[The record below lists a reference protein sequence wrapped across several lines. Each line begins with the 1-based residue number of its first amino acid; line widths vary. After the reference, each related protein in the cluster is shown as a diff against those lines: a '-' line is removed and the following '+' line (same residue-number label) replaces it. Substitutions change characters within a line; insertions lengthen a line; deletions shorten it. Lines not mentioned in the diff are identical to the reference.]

1 MCKITHFSS
10 YLQEND
16 YFCTQ
21 ITMNLIRKGIYI
33 QLFVLLLVLTSCG
46 QKQQEEPMTPWGGE
60 EENTAASDFDLE
72 QILSNGELIA
82 LTLTGPETYYDYR
95 GKHLGTEYMLCL
107 RFTNKIG
114 VSLRV
119 EVCRDSTEMLR
130 RLKNG
135 EADLILFRNN
145 QQSKHLAWKIGDDK
159 PELTKALKEWYRPQ
173 LLAEVKKEE
182 DYLLSSRSV
191 KRRVFAPML
200 NAKGGVIS
208 HYDAYF
214 QQYCRQIRWDWRL
227 MAAQCYQ
234 ESTFDPQA
242 RSWAGA
248 CGLMQIMPA
257 TADHLGLAR
266 SDMFNPEKSIAAAA
280 KLIGELE
287 RSFSDIRNQ
296 QERIKFVL
304 AAYNGGGFHVRDAMA
319 LAQKNGRNP
328 QRWADVSHYILLLA
342 QPEYYNDPVV
352 KYGYMRGSETA
363 DYVEKI
369 MQRWNGYRGVHTP
382 HTHGPSGTPQR
393 ATHEKKKFRI

>member
-1 MCKITHFSS
+1 MLVCKITHFSS

-21 ITMNLIRKGIYI
+21 ITMNLIRKSIYI

-60 EENTAASDFDLE
+60 EENIATSDFDLE

-159 PELTKALKEWYRPQ
+159 PELTKALKEWHRPQ
-173 LLAEVKKEE
+173 MLVEVKKEE

-266 SDMFNPEKSIAAAA
+266 SDMFNP
-280 KLIGELE
+280 
-287 RSFSDIRNQ
+287 
-296 QERIKFVL
+296 
-304 AAYNGGGFHVRDAMA
+304 
-319 LAQKNGRNP
+319 
-328 QRWADVSHYILLLA
+328 
-342 QPEYYNDPVV
+342 
-352 KYGYMRGSETA
+352 
-363 DYVEKI
+363 
-369 MQRWNGYRGVHTP
+369 
-382 HTHGPSGTPQR
+382 
-393 ATHEKKKFRI
+393 

>member
-1 MCKITHFSS
+1 M
-10 YLQEND
+10 
-16 YFCTQ
+16 
-21 ITMNLIRKGIYI
+21 
-33 QLFVLLLVLTSCG
+33 LVSCAK
-46 QKQQEEPMTPWGGE
+46 KQPEPMTPWGGE
-60 EENTAASDFDLE
+60 EDQTSAADFDLD
-72 QILSNGELIA
+72 QIVSNGELIA
-82 LTLTGPETYYDYR
+82 LALTGPETYYDYR
-95 GKHLGTEYMLCL
+95 GKHLGTEYMLCQ

-119 EVCRDSTEMLR
+119 EVCRDSAEMMR
-130 RLKNG
+130 RLQDG
-135 EADLILFRNN
+135 EADLILFRNSPKAK
-145 QQSKHLAWKIGDDK
+145 QLAWRIGDGK
-159 PELTKALKEWYRPQ
+159 PDLSKALREWYRPQ
-173 LLAEVKKEE
+173 LLDEVKKEE

-214 QQYCRQIRWDWRL
+214 QQYCRAIRWDWRL

-248 CGLMQIMPA
+248 CGLMQIMPT

-280 KLIGELE
+280 KLIGELNHT
-287 RSFSDIRNQ
+287 FSDIPNQ
-296 QERIKFVL
+296 QERIKFIL
-304 AAYNGGGFHVRDAMA
+304 AAYNGGANHVRDAMA
-319 LAQKNGRNP
+319 LARKNGRDP
-328 QRWADVSHYILLLA
+328 QRWSDVSHYILLLA

-363 DYVEKI
+363 GYVDKI

-382 HTHGPSGTPQR
+382 HTPGLSGTPQR
-393 ATHEKKKFRI
+393 ATHEKKKYKI